1 MNPSSPD
8 SLAVNPPSLLITD
21 DEAPARRELQ
31 RLLSSLEPRL
41 SIHQAENGE
50 QALQQVRQQLGDI
63 VFLDI
68 DMPGLS
74 GLQVAE
80 QLLQMPAPPL
90 VIFATAW
97 SEHAVRGFELQ
108 ALDYL
113 LKPYR
118 RARVREALD
127 RALQTLQQRE
137 QRQTREQAL
146 GRFLNQQQPSIQ
158 RLWAE
163 DAVGNRRLLAYADI
177 HTVEARDKQVF
188 AQTDAGELRIRTT
201 LGELE
206 QSLPAEQ
213 FMRVHRSW
221 IVNLNRV
228 QEVIPWDSHSLTL
241 VLQGPAKREIPVGRT
256 YADGLR
262 QLVGW

>member
-1 MNPSSPD
+1 M
-8 SLAVNPPSLLITD
+8 NPPSLLITD

-41 SIHQAENGE
+41 AIHLAENGE
-50 QALQQVRQQLGDI
+50 QALQQIEQQHCDI
-63 VFLDI
+63 IFLDI

-80 QLLQMPAPPL
+80 QLLQLPQPPL

-108 ALDYL
+108 ALDYI

-118 RARVREALD
+118 RARVRAALD
-127 RALQTLQQRE
+127 RALNSLQQSE
-137 QRQTREQAL
+137 QRQAREQSL
-146 GRFLNQQQPSIQ
+146 GHFLDQQQPSIQ

-163 DAVGNRRLLAYADI
+163 DAIGNRRLLGYTDI
-177 HTVEARDKQVF
+177 HSAEARDKQVYVH
-188 AQTDAGELRIRTT
+188 TDAGELRVRTT

-206 QSLPAEQ
+206 QRLPTEQ